1 MEKIKITENV
11 SAKLSSFSNLLCAPM
26 LAFACEVVGPLMLLV
41 YKPVNQ
47 FFERQDARIVL

>member
-11 SAKLSSFSNLLCAPM
+11 SAQLSSFSNLLCAPM
-26 LAFACEVVGPLMLLV
+26 LAFAGEAVGPLVLLV

>member
-26 LAFACEVVGPLMLLV
+26 LAGEVVGPLMLLV